1 MPALLTLLE
10 SALSPFS
17 RAKSP
22 GFSTYVKK
30 GGWGVVAQALLPVPN
45 CGGDQPSNLPPPT
58 SRTRN
63 TMSTKPDE
71 FLIPQD
77 L

>member
-17 RAKSP
+17 PAKSP

-30 GGWGVVAQALLPVPN
+30 GGVGAVHGTPACAELR
-45 CGGDQPSNLPPPT
+45 GGSTLQPPASNLP
-58 SRTRN
+58 N
-63 TMSTKPDE
+63 E
-71 FLIPQD
+71 EHHVN
-77 L
+77 